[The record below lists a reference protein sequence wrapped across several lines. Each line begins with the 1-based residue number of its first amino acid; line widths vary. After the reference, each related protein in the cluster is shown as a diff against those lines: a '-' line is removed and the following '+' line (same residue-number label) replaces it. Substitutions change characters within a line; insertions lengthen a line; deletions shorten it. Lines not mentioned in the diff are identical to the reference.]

1 MSKVIEMKFTAADL
15 DKLPTPTREEGRQR
29 YKDTHP
35 KANGL
40 RLDVFPSGRKS
51 FYVHITV
58 AGATKKPVIGPY
70 PAMKLPEAR
79 LQALSPQNKIAKGID
94 PVEEKR
100 VRRAVK
106 AVTGLSV
113 KDAVETYVEE
123 KLTGRQK
130 LPLKESTKES
140 YRKKIKLLLGVDY
153 YEGPLTDINEDVIAK
168 RMKRISKS
176 QGATGCRSLSAVWNW
191 TRKQKKNRGL
201 IPANPVKLYSDD
213 NDGLYIPEARK
224 NYVKEAY
231 LPDWFDAVEGL
242 SDTPAEFML
251 FLILTG
257 VRLEGA
263 RSLEWGD
270 IDFKTELY
278 TLPDTK
284 NRKTVELP
292 LPRYLKQ
299 RLLKRREKSG
309 RVFPVSDRYCQTVSE
324 TIGYKF
330 TNHDLRRTFSTFGY
344 QVIDY
349 TKVEMLTNHI
359 VSGVTADY
367 IQISPDALA
376 KEHRKVE
383 AHILGL
389 AGRASTSNVVPME
402 RVK

>member
-40 RLDVFPSGRKS
+40 RLDVFPSGKMS
-51 FYVHITV
+51 FYVQGTFE
-58 AGATKKPVIGPY
+58 GLTLKPAIGGY
-70 PAMKLPEAR
+70 PALKIPEAR
-79 LQALSPQNKIAKGID
+79 NKALEKLNQMAKGIN

-100 VRRAVK
+100 VKRAVK
-106 AVTGLSV
+106 KVTGLTV
-113 KDAVETYVEE
+113 KGATETYVEE
-123 KLTGRQK
+123 KLTGKQK
-130 LPLKESTKES
+130 LPLKKSTQES
-140 YRKKIKLLLGVDY
+140 YKKKIKLLLGEDY

-168 RMKRISKS
+168 RMKKITKS

-224 NYVKEAY
+224 NYLKEAY
-231 LPDWFDAVEGL
+231 LVDWFDAVEGL

-251 FLILTG
+251 FLMLTG
-257 VRLEGA
+257 VRLEEA

-284 NRKTVELP
+284 NLKTVELP

-330 TNHDLRRTFSTFGY
+330 TNHDLRRTFSTYGY

-367 IQISPDALA
+367 IQVSPDALA

-389 AGRASTSNVVPME
+389 AGRASISNVVPME